1 MQLPGSMPV
10 TAPERRSKSDSD
22 FGVIDCDVHH
32 WLRNLDDL
40 IPYLSASFQRQVK
53 EQGFLFPGSGYFNAP
68 RQAVRTDLAADFNLE
83 DYNGHEEGWNLERL
97 RKEHLD
103 RWHID
108 YAVLNSGVVY
118 TSSVIP
124 DCDYAAAI
132 CRAFN
137 DWSLEQWIA
146 QEPRLKLAM
155 SISTSDPQLAAA
167 EIDRIGD
174 DPNVVA
180 VLVPTGARRPYG
192 NRIYDPIWEA
202 CQRNALVAFVHP
214 GCEGAGM
221 AGAPTGVG
229 YPTYYMETR
238 LARSQ
243 MAMAHFAS
251 LISEGTFEKFPDFRV
266 ALLEVD
272 QYWVAGL
279 CWKLDADWKSLRDQ
293 TPWLK
298 QPPSEYFRKHIRIG
312 SQPMME
318 PEQPGHLL
326 RLLESMKAE
335 DTLIY
340 CSDWPHF
347 DWNDPVTAL
356 PGIPKPLKQR
366 ILSEN
371 ARELL
376 GL

>member
-1 MQLPGSMPV
+1 MPGSTPV
-10 TAPERRSKSDSD
+10 TAPEPRSRPESDVSL
-22 FGVIDCDVHH
+22 IDCDVHH
-32 WLRNLDDL
+32 WLKNLDQL
-40 IPYLSASFQRQVK
+40 HPYLSLASQRQVK

-68 RQAVRTDLAADFNLE
+68 RQAVRADLADGFNLE
-83 DYNGHEEGWNLERL
+83 DYSGHEEGWDLERL

-108 YAVLNSGVVY
+108 FAVLNSGVVY

-124 DCDYAAAI
+124 DSDYAAAI

-137 DWSLEQWIA
+137 DWSLEHWIV

-155 SISTSDPQLAAA
+155 SISTSDPQLAAT
-167 EIDRIGD
+167 EIDRIGSHPD
-174 DPNVVA
+174 VVA
-180 VLVPTGARRPYG
+180 VLLPTGARQPYG
-192 NRIYDPIWEA
+192 NRFYDPIWQA
-202 CQRNALVAFVHP
+202 CQRNTLVAFVHP

-221 AGAPTGVG
+221 AGSPTGVG
-229 YPTYYMETR
+229 YPTYYLETR

-243 MAMAHFAS
+243 MAMAHFSS
-251 LISEGTFEKFPDFRV
+251 LISEGTFEKFPELRV

-293 TPWLK
+293 TPWVKHL
-298 QPPSEYFRKHIRIG
+298 PSEYFRKHIRIG

-318 PEQPGHLL
+318 PEQPSHLL
-326 RLLESMKAE
+326 RLLEAMKAE

-356 PGIPKPLKQR
+356 PGIPKPLKRR

>member
-1 MQLPGSMPV
+1 MQLPGSTPV
-10 TAPERRSKSDSD
+10 TAPEPGSRPDCDVSL
-22 FGVIDCDVHH
+22 IDCDVHH

-40 IPYLSASFQRQVK
+40 LPYLSTAAQRQVRQ
-53 EQGFLFPGSGYFNAP
+53 QGFLFPGSGYFNAP
-68 RQAVRTDLAADFNLE
+68 RQAVRTDLADGFNLE
-83 DYNGHEEGWNLERL
+83 NYNGNEQGWDLGRL
-97 RKEHLD
+97 QKEHLD
-103 RWHID
+103 RWNID

-118 TSSVIP
+118 TASVIP
-124 DCDYAAAI
+124 DCDYASAM
-132 CRAFN
+132 CTAFN

-155 SISTSDPQLAAA
+155 SISTSDPKLAAA
-167 EIDRIGD
+167 EIDRIGEHPD
-174 DPNVVA
+174 VVA
-180 VLVPTGARRPYG
+180 VVVPTGARRPYG

-202 CQRNALVAFVHP
+202 CERRSLVAFVHP
-214 GCEGAGM
+214 GCEGVGM
-221 AGAPTGVG
+221 AGSPTGVG
-229 YPTYYMETR
+229 YPTYYLETR

-243 MAMAHFAS
+243 MAMAHFTS
-251 LISEGTFEKFPDFRV
+251 LIVEGSFEKFPGLRV

-293 TPWLK
+293 TPWVKEL
-298 QPPSEYFRKHIRIG
+298 PSEYFRKHIRIG

-318 PEQPGHLL
+318 PEPPSHLQ
-326 RLLESMKAE
+326 RLLEAMKAD

-356 PGIPKPLKQR
+356 PGISQPLKQR

-376 GL
+376 GF